1 MKKTFIL
8 LVLGLLTLQVS
19 HAAPRTLQ
27 QAKAIAERQAKALG
41 IVVDQQSVQYSKA
54 APGTFSDQDAEEPYY
69 VFNNGDNRGFTI
81 VSGDDLLPEI
91 VGYSDRGTFTSENMP
106 VQLKDFLDGYK
117 HMVADLLSGDSHA
130 KSVVMERN
138 NQLLT
143 APGSS
148 PVHTPLLGTIAWG
161 QDCPFNNLTPMKNGA
176 HSVTGCVA
184 TALAQIMAY
193 YKYPSA
199 LMEDIPAYTTRTNR
213 YKMPSISKGVTY
225 DWDNILDMYWDKIHD
240 NYFVPSEYNDT
251 QAFEVANLM
260 LHVGC
265 ALEMDYDISGSAA
278 QSIIGGEVLAKYFG
292 YDPDNTTPIYREDVT
307 QQEWNNII
315 YGELEALRPVLFS
328 GSSSS
333 GDHAF
338 VCDGSDSNGLFH
350 INWGWDGY
358 CNGYFD
364 ITTLCKYQADIIGG
378 DDGYNWGNYIV
389 CGIAPDNGIKDAP
402 IYETTISGL
411 YNSFDIDVSER
422 ADASGKFKITA
433 NVKVFNTAWEKFDG
447 YIALKARF
455 ADGEEK
461 IVSDCYPVNID
472 ARTEGGYYSRSV
484 TIPVEYA
491 FPEGVTALEIA
502 YTTDKTNFKKTN
514 RWNTEYP
521 VRYVCATAT
530 TLSIDNGIHLA
541 ADLSTDLTVY
551 TDMPNTFKLKLTNSM
566 PEEYLNKINVRIA
579 YADEMPAK
587 PSFYITATVPANGSV
602 TRSFN
607 FEPTEAGTLYVWVS
621 DKEDKVISNNTFT
634 VEPNTDPVLVLTSV
648 TNNAK
653 AGLYETEKAYYNSK
667 RVKVPKSEDDFATF
681 TYKVKNNGGTT
692 YRKFYVECFSVD
704 TGRGYEYPYIRRI
717 ESGEEVTF
725 EMTVKLSDMDT
736 PFIMS
741 YIYLED
747 DILTLEYDDKL
758 EEPRL
763 YLLDE
768 NGNMTGDYYYFDK
781 TESLL
786 YLDPTSTGINSAV
799 DTSNNIIGGEG
810 VIYITSDKAARL
822 NVVNLGGQTV
832 RTVSVEAGQTATV
845 SVAPGIYVVDGVKVV
860 VR

>member
-1 MKKTFIL
+1 MRKIFIL
-8 LVLGLLTLQVS
+8 LVLGLLTLQVGL
-19 HAAPRTLQ
+19 AAPRTLQ

-148 PVHTPLLGTIAWG
+148 PVHTPLLGTIVWDQG
-161 QDCPFNNLTPMKNGA
+161 SPFNNLTPMKNGA

-199 LMEDIPAYTTRTNR
+199 LMEDIPAYTTSTNG
-213 YKMPSISKGVTY
+213 YEMPSISKGQIY
-225 DWDNILDMYWDKIHD
+225 DWDNILDTYL
-240 NYFVPSEYNDT
+240 NSSEYNDT
-251 QAFEVANLM
+251 QALEVAKLM

-265 ALEMDYDISGSAA
+265 ALKTNYGNSGSGANSSTA
-278 QSIIGGEVLAKYFG
+278 GEVLAKYFG
-292 YDPDNTTPIYREDVT
+292 YDPDNTTSISRKDVT

-315 YGELEALRPVLFS
+315 YGELEALRPVLVS
-328 GSSSS
+328 GSNSSI
-333 GDHAF
+333 GHAF
-338 VCDGSDSNGLFH
+338 ICDGSDSNGLFH
-350 INWGWDGY
+350 INWGWGGRY
-358 CNGYFD
+358 NGYFD
-364 ITTLCKYQADIIGG
+364 ITTLCQYQADIIGG
-378 DDGYNWGNYIV
+378 DDGFNRGNSIV

-402 IYETTISGL
+402 IHETPTISGL
-411 YNSFDIDVSER
+411 YDSFNIDVSER

-433 NVKVFNTAWEKFDG
+433 KVKVFNHAWEKFDG

-461 IVSDCYPVNID
+461 IVSDCVPVKIK
-472 ARTEGGYYSRSV
+472 ARVESGSYYYTIK

-491 FPEGVTALEIA
+491 FPEGVTALEIV
-502 YTTDKTNFKKTN
+502 YSTDKTNFKKTKS
-514 RWNTEYP
+514 WSTEYP
-521 VRYVCATAT
+521 VRWYVCATAT
-530 TLSIDNGIHLA
+530 TLSTDNVIRLA
-541 ADLSTDLTVY
+541 ADLSTDFTVY
-551 TDMPNTFKLKLTNSM
+551 TGMANTFKLKLTNSM
-566 PEEYLNKINVRIA
+566 PEEYLDKINVRIA
-579 YADEMPAK
+579 YTDEMPAD
-587 PSFYITATVPANGSV
+587 PSFYIMATVPANGSV

-607 FEPTEAGTLYVWVS
+607 FKPTEAGTLYVWMS
-621 DKEDKVISNNTFT
+621 DSEDNVLAKQSFT

-653 AGLYETEKAYYNSK
+653 AGLYETEKAYYKSK

-692 YRKFYVECFSVD
+692 YRTFYVKCISVD
-704 TGRGYEYPYIRRI
+704 TGLGYRYPYTRRI
-717 ESGEEVTF
+717 ESGEELTF
-725 EMTVKLSDMDT
+725 EITVKLSDMDT
-736 PFIMS
+736 PFLRS
-741 YIYLED
+741 YISLED
-747 DILTLEYDDKL
+747 EGDGVTLQFDDKL
-758 EEPRL
+758 EQPRL
-763 YLLDE
+763 YSLDE
-768 NGNMTGDYYYFDK
+768 NGNTTGGYYYFNK
-781 TESLL
+781 NYSFI
-786 YLDPTSTGINSAV
+786 YLDPTSSSINSAV

>member
-1 MKKTFIL
+1 MRKIFIL
-8 LVLGLLTLQVS
+8 LVLGLLTLQVGL
-19 HAAPRTLQ
+19 AAPRTLQ

-148 PVHTPLLGTIAWG
+148 PVHTPLLGTIVWDQG
-161 QDCPFNNLTPMKNGA
+161 SPFNNLTPMKNGA

-199 LMEDIPAYTTRTNR
+199 LMEDIPAYTTSTNG
-213 YKMPSISKGVTY
+213 YEMPSISKGQIY
-225 DWDNILDMYWDKIHD
+225 DWDNILDTYL
-240 NYFVPSEYNDT
+240 NSSEYNDT
-251 QAFEVANLM
+251 QALEVAKLM

-265 ALEMDYDISGSAA
+265 ALKTNYGNSGSGANSSTA
-278 QSIIGGEVLAKYFG
+278 GEVLAKYFG
-292 YDPDNTTPIYREDVT
+292 YDPDNTTSISRKDVT

-315 YGELEALRPVLFS
+315 YGELEALRPVLVS
-328 GSSSS
+328 GSNSSI
-333 GDHAF
+333 GHAF
-338 VCDGSDSNGLFH
+338 ICDGSDSNGLFH
-350 INWGWDGY
+350 INWGWGGRY
-358 CNGYFD
+358 NGYFD
-364 ITTLCKYQADIIGG
+364 ITTLCQYQAGIIGG
-378 DDGYNWGNYIV
+378 DDGFNRGNSIV

-402 IYETTISGL
+402 IHETPTISGL

-433 NVKVFNTAWEKFDG
+433 KVKVFNHAWEKFDG

-461 IVSDCYPVNID
+461 IVSDCVPVKIK
-472 ARTEGGYYSRSV
+472 ARVESGSYYYTIK

-491 FPEGVTALEIA
+491 FPEGVTALEIV
-502 YTTDKTNFKKTN
+502 YSTDKTNFKKTKS
-514 RWNTEYP
+514 WSTEYP
-521 VRYVCATAT
+521 VRWYVCATAT
-530 TLSIDNGIHLA
+530 TLSTDNVIRLA
-541 ADLSTDLTVY
+541 ADLSTDFTVY
-551 TDMPNTFKLKLTNSM
+551 TGIANTFKLKLTNSM
-566 PEEYLNKINVRIA
+566 PEEYLDKINVRIA
-579 YADEMPAK
+579 YTDEMPAD
-587 PSFYITATVPANGSV
+587 PSFYIMATVPANGSV
-602 TRSFN
+602 TRTFN
-607 FEPTEAGTLYVWVS
+607 FKPTEAGTLYVWMS
-621 DKEDKVISNNTFT
+621 DSEDNVLAKQSFT

-653 AGLYETEKAYYNSK
+653 AGLYETEKAYYKSK

-692 YRKFYVECFSVD
+692 YRTFYVKCISVD
-704 TGRGYEYPYIRRI
+704 TGLGYRYPYTRRI
-717 ESGEEVTF
+717 ESGEELTF
-725 EMTVKLSDMDT
+725 EITVKLSDMDT
-736 PFIMS
+736 PFLRS
-741 YIYLED
+741 YISLED
-747 DILTLEYDDKL
+747 EGDGVTLQFDDKL
-758 EEPRL
+758 EQPRL
-763 YLLDE
+763 YSLDE
-768 NGNMTGDYYYFDK
+768 NGNTTGGYYYFNK
-781 TESLL
+781 NYSFI
-786 YLDPTSTGINSAV
+786 YLDPTSSSINSAV

>member
-1 MKKTFIL
+1 MRKIFIL

-54 APGTFSDQDAEEPYY
+54 APGLFSDQDAEEPYY

-91 VGYSDRGTFTSENMP
+91 VGYSDRGTFTSDNMP

-148 PVHTPLLGTIAWG
+148 PVHTPLLGTIVWDQG
-161 QDCPFNNLTPMKNGA
+161 SPFNNLTPMKNGA

-199 LMEDIPAYTTRTNR
+199 LMEDIPAYTTSTNG
-213 YKMPSISKGVTY
+213 YEMPSISKGQTY
-225 DWDNILDMYWDKIHD
+225 DWDNILDMYK
-240 NYFVPSEYNDT
+240 NSSEYNDT
-251 QAFEVANLM
+251 QALEVAKLM

-265 ALEMDYDISGSAA
+265 ALKTNYGNSGSGANSSTA
-278 QSIIGGEVLAKYFG
+278 GEVLAKYFG
-292 YDPDNTTPIYREDVT
+292 YDPDNTTSISRKDVT

-315 YGELEALRPVLFS
+315 YGELEALRPVLVS
-328 GSSSS
+328 GSNSI
-333 GDHAF
+333 GHAF
-338 VCDGSDSNGLFH
+338 ICDGSDSNGLFH
-350 INWGWDGY
+350 INWGWGGRY
-358 CNGYFD
+358 NGYFD
-364 ITTLCKYQADIIGG
+364 ITTLCQYQAGIIGG
-378 DDGYNWGNYIV
+378 DDGFNRGNSIV

-402 IYETTISGL
+402 IHETPTISGL
-411 YNSFDIDVSER
+411 YDSFNIDVSER
-422 ADASGKFKITA
+422 ADASGKFNITA
-433 NVKVFNTAWEKFDG
+433 KVKVFNHAWEKFDG

-461 IVSDCYPVNID
+461 IVSDCCPVKIK
-472 ARTEGGYYSRSV
+472 ARVESGSYYYTIK

-491 FPEGVTALEIA
+491 FPEGVTALEIV
-502 YTTDKTNFKKTN
+502 YSTDKTNFKKTK
-514 RWNTEYP
+514 RWSTEYP
-521 VRYVCATAT
+521 VRWYVCATAT
-530 TLSIDNGIHLA
+530 TLSTDNGIRLA
-541 ADLSTDLTVY
+541 ADLSTDFTVY
-551 TDMPNTFKLKLTNSM
+551 TGMANTFKLKLTNSM
-566 PEEYLNKINVRIA
+566 PEEYLDKINVRIA
-579 YADEMPAK
+579 YTDEMPAE
-587 PSFYITATVPANGSV
+587 PSFYIMATVPANGSV

-607 FEPTEAGTLYVWVS
+607 FKPTEAGTLYVWMS
-621 DKEDKVISNNTFT
+621 DSEDNVLAKQSFT

-653 AGLYETEKAYYNSK
+653 AGLYETEKAYYKSK

-692 YRKFYVECFSVD
+692 YRTFNVKCISVD
-704 TGRGYEYPYIRRI
+704 TGLGYRYPYTRRI
-717 ESGEEVTF
+717 ESGEELTF
-725 EMTVKLSDMDT
+725 EITVKLSDMDT
-736 PFIMS
+736 PFLRSNIS
-741 YIYLED
+741 LED
-747 DILTLEYDDKL
+747 EGDGVTLQFDDKL
-758 EEPRL
+758 EQPRL
-763 YLLDE
+763 YVLDE
-768 NGNMTGDYYYFDK
+768 NGNMTGGYYYFDK
-781 TESLL
+781 NQSLL
-786 YLDPTSTGINSAV
+786 YLAPTSTAINSAV

>member
-8 LVLGLLTLQVS
+8 LVLGLLTLQVGL
-19 HAAPRTLQ
+19 AAPRTLQ

-148 PVHTPLLGTIAWG
+148 PVHTPLLGTIVWDQG
-161 QDCPFNNLTPMKNGA
+161 SPFNNLTPMKNGA

-199 LMEDIPAYTTRTNR
+199 LMEDIPAYTTSTNG
-213 YKMPSISKGVTY
+213 YEMPSISKGQIY
-225 DWDNILDMYWDKIHD
+225 DWDNILDTYL
-240 NYFVPSEYNDT
+240 NSSEYNDT
-251 QAFEVANLM
+251 QALEVAKLM

-265 ALEMDYDISGSAA
+265 ALKTNYGNSGSGANSSTA
-278 QSIIGGEVLAKYFG
+278 GEVLAKYFG
-292 YDPDNTTPIYREDVT
+292 YDPDNTTSISRKDVT

-315 YGELEALRPVLFS
+315 YGELEALRPVLVS
-328 GSSSS
+328 GSNSSI
-333 GDHAF
+333 GHAF
-338 VCDGSDSNGLFH
+338 ICDGSDSNGLFH
-350 INWGWDGY
+350 INWGWGGRY
-358 CNGYFD
+358 NGYFD
-364 ITTLCKYQADIIGG
+364 ITTLCQYQADIIGG
-378 DDGYNWGNYIV
+378 DDGFNRGNSIV

-402 IYETTISGL
+402 IHETPTISGL
-411 YNSFDIDVSER
+411 YDSFNIDVSER

-433 NVKVFNTAWEKFDG
+433 KVKVFNHAWEKFDG

-461 IVSDCYPVNID
+461 IVSDCVPVKIK
-472 ARTEGGYYSRSV
+472 ARVESGSYYYTIK

-491 FPEGVTALEIA
+491 FPEGVTALEIV
-502 YTTDKTNFKKTN
+502 YSTDKTNFKKTKS
-514 RWNTEYP
+514 WSTEYP
-521 VRYVCATAT
+521 VRWYVCATAT
-530 TLSIDNGIHLA
+530 TLSTDNVIRLA
-541 ADLSTDLTVY
+541 ADLSTDFTVY
-551 TDMPNTFKLKLTNSM
+551 TGIANTFKLKLTNSM
-566 PEEYLNKINVRIA
+566 PEEYLDKINVRIA
-579 YADEMPAK
+579 YTDEMPAD
-587 PSFYITATVPANGSV
+587 PSFYIMATVPANGSV

-607 FEPTEAGTLYVWVS
+607 FKPTEAGTLYVWMS
-621 DKEDKVISNNTFT
+621 DSEDNVLAKQSFT

-653 AGLYETEKAYYNSK
+653 AGLYETEKAYYKSK

-692 YRKFYVECFSVD
+692 YRTFYVKCISVD
-704 TGRGYEYPYIRRI
+704 TGLGYRYPYTRRI
-717 ESGEEVTF
+717 ESGEELTF
-725 EMTVKLSDMDT
+725 EITVKLSDMDT
-736 PFIMS
+736 PFLRS
-741 YIYLED
+741 YISLED
-747 DILTLEYDDKL
+747 EGDGVTLQFDDKL
-758 EEPRL
+758 EQPRL
-763 YLLDE
+763 YSLDE
-768 NGNMTGDYYYFDK
+768 NGNTTGGYYYFNK
-781 TESLL
+781 NYSFI
-786 YLDPTSTGINSAV
+786 YLDPTSSSINSAV

>member
-1 MKKTFIL
+1 MRKIFIL
-8 LVLGLLTLQVS
+8 LVLSLLTLQVS

-54 APGTFSDQDAEEPYY
+54 APGLFSDQDAEAYY

-91 VGYSDRGTFTSENMP
+91 VGYSDRGTFTTDNMP

-117 HMVADLLSGDSHA
+117 NMVADLLSGDSHA
-130 KSVVMERN
+130 KSVAMERN

-148 PVHTPLLGTIAWG
+148 PVHTPLLGTIVWG
-161 QDCPFNNLTPMKNGA
+161 QGYPFNNLTPTFNEE
-176 HSVTGCVA
+176 HCVTGCTA

-199 LMEDIPAYTTRTNR
+199 LLEDIPAYTTRTHG
-213 YKMPSISKGVTY
+213 YEMPSISKGVTY
-225 DWDNILDMYWDKIHD
+225 DWDNILDMYK
-240 NYFVPSEYNDT
+240 NSSEYNDT
-251 QAFEVANLM
+251 QALEVAKLM

-265 ALEMDYDISGSAA
+265 ALEMDYDIYGSGANS
-278 QSIIGGEVLAKYFG
+278 SIAGEVLAKYFG
-292 YDPDNTTPIYREDVT
+292 YDPDNTTPIYRNDVT

-315 YGELEALRPVLFS
+315 YGELEALRPVLLS
-328 GSSSS
+328 GSNSS
-333 GDHAF
+333 GGHAF

-350 INWGWDGY
+350 INWGWNSY
-358 CNGYFD
+358 CDGYFD
-364 ITTLCKYQADIIGG
+364 ITTLCEYQAGIIGG
-378 DDGYNWGNYIV
+378 DDGYNRGNCIV

-402 IYETTISGL
+402 IHETPTISGL

-433 NVKVFNTAWEKFDG
+433 NVQVFNTAWEQFDG
-447 YIALKARF
+447 YIDLMARF

-461 IVSDCYPVNID
+461 IVSNCDKVNID
-472 ARTEGGYYSRSV
+472 ARKEGGYYSKSV
-484 TIPVEYA
+484 NIPVEYA
-491 FPEGVTALEIA
+491 FPEGVTALEIV
-502 YTTDKTNFKKTN
+502 YSTDKTNFKKTT

-530 TLSIDNGIHLA
+530 TLSTDNGIHLA
-541 ADLSTDLTVY
+541 ADLSTDFTVY
-551 TDMPNTFKLKLTNSM
+551 TGMANTFKLKLTNSM
-566 PEEYLNKINVRIA
+566 PEEYLDKINVRIA
-579 YADEMPAK
+579 YTDEMPAE
-587 PSFYITATVPANGSV
+587 PSFNITATVPANGSV

-607 FEPTEAGTLYVWVS
+607 FKPTEAGTLYVWVS
-621 DKEDKVISNNTFT
+621 DKEDNVISHNTFT
-634 VEPNTDPVLVLTSV
+634 IEQNTDPVLVLTSV

-653 AGLYETEKAYYNSK
+653 AGLYETEKAYFNSE

-692 YRKFYVECFSVD
+692 YRTFYVSCISVD
-704 TGRGYEYPYIRRI
+704 TGLGDHTPFPRRI
-717 ESGEEVTF
+717 ESGEELTF
-725 EMTVKLSDMDT
+725 EITVKLSDMDT
-736 PFIMS
+736 PFLRS
-741 YIYLED
+741 YISLADEGD
-747 DILTLEYDDKL
+747 GVILQFDDKL
-758 EEPRL
+758 EQPRL

-768 NGNMTGDYYYFDK
+768 NGNMTGGYYYFDK
-781 TESLL
+781 NQSLL
-786 YLDPTSTGINSAV
+786 YLAPTSTAINSAV

>member
-1 MKKTFIL
+1 MRKIFIL

-41 IVVDQQSVQYSKA
+41 IVVDQQTVQYSKA

-91 VGYSDRGTFTSENMP
+91 VGYSDRGTFTTDNMP

-148 PVHTPLLGTIAWG
+148 PVHTPLLGTIVWG
-161 QDCPFNNLTPMKNGA
+161 QGLPFKNLTPMKDGE
-176 HSVTGCVA
+176 HCVTGCTA

-199 LMEDIPAYTTRTNR
+199 LLEDIPAYTTRTNG
-213 YKMPSISKGVTY
+213 YEMPSISKGQTY
-225 DWDNILDMYWDKIHD
+225 DWDNILDMYK
-240 NYFVPSEYNDT
+240 NSSEYNDT
-251 QAFEVANLM
+251 QAFEVAKLM

-265 ALEMDYDISGSAA
+265 ALKMDYDIYGSGANSSKA
-278 QSIIGGEVLAKYFG
+278 GEVLAKYFG
-292 YDPDNTTPIYREDVT
+292 YDPDNTTPISRKDVT

-315 YGELEALRPVLFS
+315 YGELEALRPVLVS
-328 GSSSS
+328 GSNSS
-333 GDHAF
+333 GGHAF

-350 INWGWDGY
+350 INWGWNGY
-358 CNGYFD
+358 CDGYFD
-364 ITTLCKYQADIIGG
+364 ITTLCEYQAGIIGG
-378 DDGYNWGNYIV
+378 DDGYNRGNCIV

-402 IYETTISGL
+402 IHETPTISGL
-411 YNSFDIDVSER
+411 YDSFNIDVSER

-433 NVKVFNTAWEKFDG
+433 NVKVFNTAWEQFDG

-461 IVSDCYPVNID
+461 IVSDFYPVNIN

-491 FPEGVTALEIA
+491 FPEGVTTLEIA

-530 TLSIDNGIHLA
+530 TLSTDNVIHLA
-541 ADLSTDLTVY
+541 ADLSTDFTVY
-551 TDMPNTFKLKLTNSM
+551 TGMANTFKLKLTNSM
-566 PEEYLNKINVRIA
+566 PEEYLDKINVRIA
-579 YADEMPAK
+579 YTDEMPAE
-587 PSFYITATVPANGSV
+587 PSFYIMATVPANGSV

-607 FEPTEAGTLYVWVS
+607 FKPTEAGTLYVWMS
-621 DKEDKVISNNTFT
+621 DSEDNVLAKQSFT

-653 AGLYETEKAYYNSK
+653 AGLYETEKAYYKSK

-692 YRKFYVECFSVD
+692 YRTFYVTCSSPD
-704 TGRGYEYPYIRRI
+704 THTGFTTDFPPRRI

-741 YIYLED
+741 YFDLIDEGD
-747 DILTLEYDDKL
+747 GVTLQFDDKL
-758 EEPRL
+758 EQPRL

-768 NGNMTGDYYYFDK
+768 NGNMTGGYYYFNK
-781 TESLL
+781 NYSFI
-786 YLDPTSTGINSAV
+786 YLDPTSTGINSGV

-810 VIYITSDKAARL
+810 VIYITTDKAARL

>member
-1 MKKTFIL
+1 MRKIFIL

-91 VGYSDRGTFTSENMP
+91 VGYSDRGTFTTDNMP

-148 PVHTPLLGTIAWG
+148 PVHTPLLGTIVWDQG
-161 QDCPFNNLTPMKNGA
+161 SPFNNLTPMKDGE
-176 HSVTGCVA
+176 HCVTGCVA

-199 LMEDIPAYTTRTNR
+199 LMEDIPAYTTSTNG
-213 YKMPSISKGVTY
+213 YEMPSISKGQTY
-225 DWDNILDMYWDKIHD
+225 DWDNILDTYL
-240 NYFVPSEYNDT
+240 NSSEYNET
-251 QAFEVANLM
+251 QAFEVAKLM

-265 ALEMDYDISGSAA
+265 ALKMDYDIYGSGANSSKA
-278 QSIIGGEVLAKYFG
+278 GEVLAKYFG
-292 YDPDNTTPIYREDVT
+292 YDPDNTTSISRKDVT

-315 YGELEALRPVLFS
+315 YGELEALRPVLVS
-328 GSSSS
+328 GSNSS
-333 GDHAF
+333 GGHAF

-350 INWGWDGY
+350 INWGWNGY
-358 CNGYFD
+358 CDGYFD
-364 ITTLCKYQADIIGG
+364 ITTLCEYQAGIIGG
-378 DDGYNWGNYIV
+378 DDGYNRGNSIV

-402 IYETTISGL
+402 IHETPTISGL
-411 YNSFDIDVSER
+411 YDSFNIDVSER
-422 ADASGKFKITA
+422 ADASGKFNITA
-433 NVKVFNTAWEKFDG
+433 KVKVFNHAWEKFDG

-461 IVSDCYPVNID
+461 IVSDCYEVKID
-472 ARTEGGYYSRSV
+472 ARVESGAFSQSK

-491 FPEGVTALEIA
+491 FPEGVTALEIV
-502 YTTDKTNFKKTN
+502 YSTDKTNFKKTK
-514 RWNTEYP
+514 RWSTEYP
-521 VRYVCATAT
+521 VRWYVCATAT
-530 TLSIDNGIHLA
+530 TLSIDNGIHIA
-541 ADLSTDLTVY
+541 ADLSTDFTVY
-551 TDMPNTFKLKLTNSM
+551 TGIENTFKLKLTNSM
-566 PEEYLNKINVRIA
+566 PEEYLDKINVRIA
-579 YADEMPAK
+579 NTDEMPAK
-587 PSFYITATVPANGSV
+587 PSFYIMATVPANGSV

-607 FEPTEAGTLYVWVS
+607 FKPTEAGTLYVWMS
-621 DKEDKVISNNTFT
+621 DSEDNVLAKQSFT

-653 AGLYETEKAYYNSK
+653 AGLYETEKAYYKSK

-692 YRKFYVECFSVD
+692 YRTFYVKCISVD
-704 TGRGYEYPYIRRI
+704 TGLGYRYPYTRRI
-717 ESGEEVTF
+717 ESGEELTF
-725 EMTVKLSDMDT
+725 EITVKLSDMDT
-736 PFIMS
+736 PFLRSNIS
-741 YIYLED
+741 LED
-747 DILTLEYDDKL
+747 EGDGVTLQFNDKL
-758 EEPRL
+758 EQPRL

-768 NGNMTGDYYYFDK
+768 NGNMTGGYYYFDK
-781 TESLL
+781 NQSLL
-786 YLDPTSTGINSAV
+786 YLAPTSTGINSAV
-799 DTSNNIIGGEG
+799 DTSNNIIGVEG

>member
-1 MKKTFIL
+1 MRKVFIL

-54 APGTFSDQDAEEPYY
+54 APGTISDQDAEAYY

-148 PVHTPLLGTIAWG
+148 PVHTPLLGTIVWG
-161 QDCPFNNLTPMKNGA
+161 QGLPFKNLTPMKDGE
-176 HSVTGCVA
+176 HCVTGCTA

-199 LMEDIPAYTTRTNR
+199 LMEDIPAYTTRTNG
-213 YKMPSISKGVTY
+213 YEMSSISKGLTY
-225 DWDNILDMYWDKIHD
+225 DWDNILDMYL
-240 NYFVPSEYNDT
+240 NSSEYNDT
-251 QAFEVANLM
+251 QALEVAKLM

-265 ALEMDYDISGSAA
+265 ALEMDYDIYGSGANTSKA
-278 QSIIGGEVLAKYFG
+278 GEVLAKYFG
-292 YDPDNTTPIYREDVT
+292 YDPDNTTPIYRKDVT

-315 YGELEALRPVLFS
+315 YGELEALRPVLVS
-328 GSSSS
+328 GSNSS
-333 GDHAF
+333 GGHAF
-338 VCDGSDSNGLFH
+338 ICDGSDSNGLFH
-350 INWGWDGY
+350 INWGWGGY

-364 ITTLCKYQADIIGG
+364 ITTLCQYQADIIGG
-378 DDGYNWGNYIV
+378 DDGYNRGNLIV

-402 IYETTISGL
+402 IYETPTISGQ
-411 YNSFDIDVSER
+411 YNSFNIDVSER

-433 NVKVFNTAWEKFDG
+433 NVKVFNTAWEQFDG

-461 IVSDCYPVNID
+461 IVSDFYPVNIN
-472 ARTEGGYYSRSV
+472 ARTESGACYSWSLN
-484 TIPVEYA
+484 IPVEYA
-491 FPEGVTALEIA
+491 FPEGVTTLEIA

-530 TLSIDNGIHLA
+530 ALSIDNGIHIA
-541 ADLSTDLTVY
+541 ADLSTDFTVY
-551 TDMPNTFKLKLTNSM
+551 TGIENTFKLKLTNSM
-566 PEEYLNKINVRIA
+566 PEEYLDKINVRIA
-579 YADEMPAK
+579 NTDEMPAK
-587 PSFYITATVPANGSV
+587 PSFYIMATVPANGSV

-607 FEPTEAGTLYVWVS
+607 FKPTEAGTLYVWMS
-621 DKEDKVISNNTFT
+621 DSEDNVLAKQSFT
-634 VEPNTDPVLVLTSV
+634 VEPNTAPVLVLTSV

-653 AGLYETEKAYYNSK
+653 AGLYETEKAYFNSK

-692 YRKFYVECFSVD
+692 YRTFYVKCISVD
-704 TGRGYEYPYIRRI
+704 TGLGYRYPYTRRI
-717 ESGEEVTF
+717 ESGEELTF
-725 EMTVKLSDMDT
+725 EITVKLSDMDT
-736 PFIMS
+736 PFLRS
-741 YIYLED
+741 YISLVDEGD
-747 DILTLEYDDKL
+747 GVTLQFDDKL
-758 EEPRL
+758 EQPRL

-768 NGNMTGDYYYFDK
+768 NGNMTGGYYYFNK
-781 TESLL
+781 NYSFI
-786 YLDPTSTGINSAV
+786 YLDPTSTAINSAV